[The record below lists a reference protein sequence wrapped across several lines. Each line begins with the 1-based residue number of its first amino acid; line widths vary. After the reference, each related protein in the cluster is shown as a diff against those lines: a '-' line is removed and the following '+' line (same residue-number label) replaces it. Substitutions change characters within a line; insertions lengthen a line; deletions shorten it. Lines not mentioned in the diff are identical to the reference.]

1 MGNIF
6 ITPQWFF
13 GYDILLEMMFAVIA
27 LLVCFYSW
35 KIYKI
40 SQENHLRLFSW
51 AFLFIGL
58 SYIVQS
64 SLNFIIFSNLDDVVS
79 GAINLQSVYH
89 LTLFGIY
96 LHSILFLLGLLLLAY
111 ISLKID
117 NIRAFV
123 LLLLLTFSTLYFSP
137 YKTFIL
143 YLLSTILLLFT
154 SYYYLTTYLVNRKL
168 TTLMIFFAMLFLFV
182 SNISFILAT
191 DKSLYYVIGH
201 ILELVAYILVLGSLL
216 IILKV
221 GKQKHKNGKKT
232 R

>member
-6 ITPQWFF
+6 ITPEWFF
-13 GYDILLEMMFAVIA
+13 GYDIFLETMFAVIA

-35 KIYKI
+35 RIYKI
-40 SQENHLRLFSW
+40 TQENHLRLFSW

-64 SLNFIIFSNLDDVVS
+64 SLNFIMLSHLDEIVS

-89 LTLFGIY
+89 LNLFGIY

-117 NIRAFV
+117 NIRAFA
-123 LLLLLTFSTLYFSP
+123 LLILITFSTLYFSP
-137 YKTFIL
+137 YKTFTL
-143 YLLSTILLLFT
+143 YLLSTILLAFT
-154 SYYYLTTYLVNRKL
+154 SYYYLTTYWVNRKS
-168 TTLMIFFAMLFLFV
+168 TTLMIFFSMMLLFI
-182 SNISFILAT
+182 SNMSFILAT
-191 DKSLYYVIGH
+191 DKASYYVIGH
-201 ILELVAYILVLGSLL
+201 VLEFMAYILVLSNLL
-216 IILKV
+216 FILRI
-221 GKQKHKNGKKT
+221 GKQKHKNGKKA